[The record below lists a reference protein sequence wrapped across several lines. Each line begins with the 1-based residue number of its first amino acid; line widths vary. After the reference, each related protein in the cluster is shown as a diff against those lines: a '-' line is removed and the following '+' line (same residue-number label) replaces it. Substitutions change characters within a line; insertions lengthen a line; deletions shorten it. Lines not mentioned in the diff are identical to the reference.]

1 MREVGSLGDNEISIN
16 PCYVL
21 VSTKEIGDG
30 CLVSAMHC
38 KKEKWRDMFFI
49 VFEQH
54 WQGHHVW
61 FSFFWLEGGRSVV
74 VG

>member
-1 MREVGSLGDNEISIN
+1 
-16 PCYVL
+16 
-21 VSTKEIGDG
+21 
-30 CLVSAMHC
+30 MHC

-54 WQGHHVW
+54 WQEHHVR